1 MNGAT
6 MTAGAGR
13 QAGRRVRGFFAA
25 WRLVLRIT
33 AANFGGR
40 LQYRG
45 DFLTTLAM
53 GLAWQTSVF
62 VFVAVILTRFPSL
75 GGWPS
80 SDVLLILAIR
90 MLAHGVVVTVFNSLL
105 LTPYITQQGLVDFY
119 LVRPMPVYR
128 QVLLYQF
135 PLNAMADSLA
145 ALALFAVAVTR
156 LHLHWTPAAVAYLV
170 AAVIGGAL
178 LEGAVLTVVSI
189 LTFRHTI
196 GVSVFMWFDR
206 MIGTF
211 GNYPFSILPFAA
223 RAVLTYLL
231 PVAFVAYLPAAVLT
245 GRIASTGVPSWLCY
259 ASPAAGPLVYVAA
272 RYAWRHAL
280 RRYES
285 GSG

>member
-1 MNGAT
+1 MRG
-6 MTAGAGR
+6 
-13 QAGRRVRGFFAA
+13 VRGFFAA

-45 DFLTTLAM
+45 DFLTVLAM

-62 VFVAVILTRFPSL
+62 VFVAVILTRFGGL
-75 GGWPS
+75 GGWSS

-90 MLAHGVVVTVFNSLL
+90 LLAHGVVVTVFNSLL
-105 LTPYITQQGLVDFY
+105 LTPYIAQQGLVDFY

-135 PLNAMADSLA
+135 PLNAMGDCFA
-145 ALALFAVAVTR
+145 AIVLFAIAVTR
-156 LHLHWTPAAVAYLV
+156 LQLNWSPAAVAYLM

-178 LEGAVLTVVSI
+178 LEGAVLTLVST

-196 GVSVFMWFDR
+196 GISVFMWFDR

-211 GNYPFSILPFAA
+211 GNYPFSILPLAA
-223 RAVLTYLL
+223 RAVLTYVL

-245 GRIASTGVPSWLCY
+245 GRIASTGVPAWLAY
-259 ASPAAGPLVYVAA
+259 ASPAAGPLLFIGA
-272 RYAWRHAL
+272 RYAWHRAL

-285 GSG
+285 TGG

>member
-1 MNGAT
+1 M
-6 MTAGAGR
+6 
-13 QAGRRVRGFFAA
+13 QRVRGFFAA

-45 DFLTTLAM
+45 DFLTVLAM

-62 VFVAVILTRFPSL
+62 VFVAVILTRFGGL
-75 GGWPS
+75 GGWSS

-90 MLAHGVVVTVFNSLL
+90 LLAHGVVVTVFNSLL
-105 LTPYITQQGLVDFY
+105 LTPYIAQQGLVDFY

-135 PLNAMADSLA
+135 PLNAMGDCFA
-145 ALALFAVAVTR
+145 AIVLFAIAVTR
-156 LHLHWTPAAVAYLV
+156 LQLHWTPGAVAYLV

-178 LEGAVLTVVSI
+178 LEGAVLTLVST

-196 GVSVFMWFDR
+196 GISVFMWFDR

-211 GNYPFSILPFAA
+211 GNYPFSILPLAA
-223 RAVLTYLL
+223 RAVLTYVL

-245 GRIASTGVPSWLCY
+245 GRIASTGVPAWLAY
-259 ASPAAGPLVYVAA
+259 ASPAAGPLLFIGA
-272 RYAWRHAL
+272 RYAWHRAL

-285 GSG
+285 TGG

>member
-1 MNGAT
+1 MA
-6 MTAGAGR
+6 AGAGR
-13 QAGRRVRGFFAA
+13 QIGRQVRGFFAA

-33 AANFGGR
+33 AANFGAR

-45 DFLTTLAM
+45 DFLTVLTM

-62 VFVAVILTRFPSL
+62 VFVAVILTRFPGL
-75 GGWPS
+75 GGWPA

-90 MLAHGVVVTVFNSLL
+90 MLAHGVVMIVFNSLM

-135 PLNAMADSLA
+135 PLNAMGDSFA
-145 ALALFAVAVTR
+145 ALVLFAVAITR

-170 AAVIGGAL
+170 VAVIGGAL
-178 LEGAVLTVVSI
+178 LEGAVLTLVSI

-211 GNYPFSILPFAA
+211 GNYPFSILPLAA
-223 RAVLTYLL
+223 RAALTYLL

-259 ASPAAGPLVYVAA
+259 ASPAAGPLLYLAA
-272 RYAWRHAL
+272 RYAWQRAL
-280 RRYES
+280 RHYES
-285 GSG
+285 GGG

>member
-1 MNGAT
+1 MSELASES
-6 MTAGAGR
+6 GR
-13 QAGRRVRGFFAA
+13 QVRAFFAA

-45 DFLTTLAM
+45 DFLTVLAM

-62 VFVAVILTRFPSL
+62 VFVAVILTRFHGL
-75 GGWPS
+75 GGWSS
-80 SDVLLILAIR
+80 SDILLILAIR
-90 MLAHGVVVTVFNSLL
+90 LLAHAVVVTVFNSLI
-105 LTPYITQQGLVDFY
+105 LTPYIAQQGLVDFY

-135 PLNAMADSLA
+135 PLNAMGDCFA
-145 ALALFAVAVTR
+145 AIVLFAIAVTR
-156 LHLHWTPAAVAYLV
+156 LHLHWTPAHIAYLV

-178 LEGAVLTVVSI
+178 LEGAVLTLVSV
-189 LTFRHTI
+189 LTFRRTI
-196 GVSVFMWFDR
+196 GISVFMWFDR

-211 GNYPFSILPFAA
+211 GNYPFSILPLAA
-223 RAVLTYLL
+223 RAALTYVF

-245 GRIASTGVPSWLCY
+245 GRIASTGVPAWLAY
-259 ASPAAGPLVYVAA
+259 ASPAAGPLLYILA
-272 RYAWRHAL
+272 RYAWYRAL

-285 GSG
+285 TGG

>member
-1 MNGAT
+1 MSGTTMAPGA
-6 MTAGAGR
+6 A
-13 QAGRRVRGFFAA
+13 RRVRGFFAA

-62 VFVAVILTRFPSL
+62 VFVAVILTRFPGL
-75 GGWPS
+75 GGWSS
-80 SDVLLILAIR
+80 SDILLILAIR
-90 MLAHGVVVTVFNSLL
+90 MLAHGVVVMVFNSLL
-105 LTPYITQQGLVDFY
+105 LTPYIAQQGLVDFY

-135 PLNAMADSLA
+135 PLNAMADSFA
-145 ALALFAVAVTR
+145 ALALFAVAITR
-156 LHLHWTPAAVAYLV
+156 LHLHWTPAAIAYLV

-178 LEGAVLTVVSI
+178 LEGAVLTLVSI
-189 LTFRHTI
+189 LTFRHTV
-196 GVSVFMWFDR
+196 GVNVFMWFDR
-206 MIGTF
+206 MIATF
-211 GNYPFSILPFAA
+211 GNYPFTILPLAA
-223 RAVLTYLL
+223 RAALTYLL

-245 GRIASTGVPSWLCY
+245 GRISASGVPAWLAY
-259 ASPAAGPLVYVAA
+259 ASPAAGPLLYIAA
-272 RYAWRHAL
+272 RYAWQRAL